1 MARKQDLATPEQEHA
16 SSPPAVV
23 KPGDIDAGKRVF
35 GLARL
40 AGRFRGARMCYGR
53 PVEAGER
60 TVIPVASVFVAG
72 GFGFGDRSE
81 PAGGEGGSDADDR
94 VLGGGGGGGGAV
106 TATPIGFIEI
116 TPEGTRFRRIVDPST
131 MMRVVGALA
140 TPLIAAAVARRARG
154 NR

>member
-1 MARKQDLATPEQEHA
+1 MAGKQDLATSDPQAEAPVRVE
-16 SSPPAVV
+16 
-23 KPGDIDAGKRVF
+23 PGEIGAGRRVF
-35 GLARL
+35 RLAQL

-81 PAGGEGGSDADDR
+81 PGADGGASGGDNAS
-94 VLGGGGGGGGAV
+94 GGGGGGGGTV

-116 TPEGTRFRRIVDPST
+116 SPEGTRFRRIVDPST
-131 MMRVVGALA
+131 MVRTLGALA
-140 TPLIAAAVARRARG
+140 APLIAAAVARRR
-154 NR
+154 RSDR